1 MGECRF
7 AKYDWVTQS
16 CQYVMEVSVVPPGEG
31 YQWAAAYS
39 NQVLLVVS
47 LVAFRSLI
55 GGIEWLLE
63 ATGKLRGPKLSEKGK
78 MMVEM
83 SKSIATSYNVGDK
96 GTAGTGVRFEDV
108 QVSCHPSCHLHAW
121 LDMRRVMP
129 EAPCAVPGWC
139 ELQLPRQTEVV
150 AEAAGAVVVWGM
162 DMHSCG
168 TVGVA

>member
-1 MGECRF
+1 M
-7 AKYDWVTQS
+7 
-16 CQYVMEVSVVPPGEG
+16 VPPGEG

-63 ATGKLRGPKLSEKGK
+63 ATGKLRGPKMSEKGK

-83 SKSIATSYNVGDK
+83 SKSIAKSYNVGGK

-108 QVSCHPSCHLHAW
+108 QVRRSNPLPHAW
-121 LDMRRVMP
+121 
-129 EAPCAVPGWC
+129 EA
-139 ELQLPRQTEVV
+139 
-150 AEAAGAVVVWGM
+150 
-162 DMHSCG
+162 SCSR
-168 TVGVA
+168 